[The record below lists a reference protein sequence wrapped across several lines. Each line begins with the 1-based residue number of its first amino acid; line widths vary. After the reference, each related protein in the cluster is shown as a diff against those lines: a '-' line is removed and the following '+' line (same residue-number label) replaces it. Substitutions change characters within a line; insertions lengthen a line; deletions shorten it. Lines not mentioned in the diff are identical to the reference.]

1 MQETTQ
7 TRTLSSLR
15 MNLKPWLWAAG
26 AIALGLA
33 VIGSPGLW
41 LEAVVFAAANLASI
55 APMIALGVLLVAAAN
70 ATGAVNLIAG
80 AFDGRVVRMIVLA
93 SAIGALTPVCG
104 VSVLPL
110 VAGLLGA
117 GVPLAPIMA
126 FWLSSPITDPGMLAI
141 TAATLGIPF
150 AIAKTLAAFAIGLF
164 GGAVMLAIVRA
175 GGLQNPLRPG
185 GIAAASGGCTA
196 DTGVLWRFWADT
208 ARRSIFANSALSTAR
223 LVLPWLTAAFVAEYF
238 LKIWLPAEAV
248 AGLVGGD
255 RWWAVPL
262 AATVGTPIYLDGYAA
277 LPLVRGLI
285 DSGMGK
291 SAALAFLIAGG
302 ITSAWAIVPV
312 FALVRLPVV
321 IVYVALAWLGA
332 MLAGLAAI
340 AVFG

>member
-1 MQETTQ
+1 MQETSP
-7 TRTLSSLR
+7 TRTLASYR
-15 MNLKPWLWAAG
+15 MSLKPWLWAA
-26 AIALGLA
+26 AAVALAAA
-33 VIGSPGLW
+33 VIGAPELW
-41 LEAVVFAAANLASI
+41 LEAIVFAAANLAAI
-55 APMIALGVLLVAAAN
+55 APVIVIGVLLVAAAN

-80 AFDGRVVRMIVLA
+80 AFDGRVVKMIALA

-164 GGAVMLAIVRA
+164 GGAVTLAIVRS
-175 GGLQNPLRPG
+175 GGLPHPLKLN
-185 GIAAASGGCTA
+185 GIARASGGCTP
-196 DTGVLWRFWADT
+196 DTGVLWRFWKDAG
-208 ARRSIFANSALSTAR
+208 RRGIFAGSALSTAR
-223 LVLPWLTAAFVAEYF
+223 LVIPWLAAAFVAEYF

-248 AGLVGGD
+248 ANLVGGD

-285 DSGMGK
+285 DSGMGQ

-321 IVYVALAWLGA
+321 VVYVALAWLGA
-332 MLAGLAAI
+332 ILAGLAAI
-340 AVFG
+340 AVLG